1 MARPRL
7 GVEIAERFQL
17 VIPTE
22 ELEAIREWQHANRV
36 ASTSEAIR
44 QLARAALS
52 ARALQQGGKAE

>member
-7 GVEIAERFQL
+7 GSEIAERFQL

-22 ELEAIREWQHANRV
+22 DLEAIRDWQHANRV

-44 QLARAALS
+44 LLARAAL
-52 ARALQQGGKAE
+52 AKEGRE